1 MLRIGLSDDLRN
13 LRMDLEGRIM
23 IADTLKEAEIRMSK
37 AVEALR
43 EDLKAIRTGRASP
56 ALVERLRVNYYDTPT
71 PLNQLAAI
79 SAPEPRLLVIRPWDP
94 SVLAEIEK
102 AILKS
107 DLGLTPSNDGT
118 LIRLPIPRLTEE
130 RRRELSKVVGRR
142 VEEGHIAIR
151 NIRRDVQEDLRSFEK
166 EKLITEDE
174 LEKGR
179 EKLQE
184 LHDKYIAQMDELG
197 KAKQQEIMEV

>member
-1 MLRIGLSDDLRN
+1 
-13 LRMDLEGRIM
+13 MDLEGRIM